1 MHWTGKLE
9 HIHIAEAASVEMEEL
24 KSADLIAGKGVDGDR
39 YLLGNGTYSSKP
51 FPARQVTLIEM
62 ETLEALKRDHGI
74 DLTPDLSR
82 RNLTVT
88 DTPLN
93 HLVGRKFKV
102 GEVVLLGGRLNR
114 PCKYLDEL
122 LEMELFNLLLNRSGL
137 NCEIVSGGTI
147 RPGDTVEP
155 L

>member
-1 MHWTGKLE
+1 MHWIGRLE

-24 KSADLIAGKGVDGDR
+24 RAGSLIAGMGIDGDR
-39 YLLGNGTYSSKP
+39 YLSGTGTYSHKP
-51 FPARQVTLIEM
+51 AADRQVTLIEM

-74 DLTPDLSR
+74 DLTPKLTR

-88 DTPLN
+88 DTPVN
-93 HLVGRKFKV
+93 HLVGKRFKV
-102 GEVVLLGGRLNR
+102 GEAVLFGGRLNR

-122 LEMELFNLLLNRSGL
+122 LEMDLFNLLLNRSGL
-137 NCEIVSGGTI
+137 NCEIVVGGMI
-147 RPGDTVEP
+147 RPGDKIEP